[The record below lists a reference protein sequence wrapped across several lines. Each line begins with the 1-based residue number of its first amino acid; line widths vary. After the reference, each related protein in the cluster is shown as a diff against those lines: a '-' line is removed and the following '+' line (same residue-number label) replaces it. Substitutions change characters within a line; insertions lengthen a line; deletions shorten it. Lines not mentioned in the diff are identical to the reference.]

1 MRSEIVATRE
11 GWPPLMPG
19 QKLDDFI
26 DGLFTRFPCHFPNE
40 LYKDMR
46 TSTALPVLNALKIS

>member
-1 MRSEIVATRE
+1 VATRE